1 MIVIPGPSSL
11 GLGWRIAS
19 ELNVEPHPVEH
30 RIFPDGE
37 SYIKLTKPVKGE
49 TVAIVQTTSPNPD
62 TRLMQLL
69 LMAQTAK
76 DFEAENIVAV
86 IPYLAYARQD
96 KRFLDMEA
104 LSLDVII
111 RLLEASGVTDL
122 IVVNLHN
129 EAAIRDIEVRH
140 RVKVHN
146 ISAVP
151 LLAEYLKNQGF
162 DGAYSLSPDKGAIYI
177 VKAASDVLRG
187 GYNYFD
193 KIRDRKTGEIK
204 MDVKNLE
211 ITGRRAVVFDDMIS
225 SGGTMAKAVEALVS
239 QGADKVAAACTHV
252 LYMPGAEEK
261 IRTAGADPIISTDT
275 IETPFSKVS
284 VAGIIAD
291 KLRTLY

>member
-151 LLAEYLKNQGF
+151 LLADYLKNQGF
-162 DGAYSLSPDKGAIYI
+162 DGAYSLSPDKGAVYI

>member
-151 LLAEYLKNQGF
+151 LLADYLKNQGF

>member
-129 EAAIRDIEVRH
+129 EAAIRDIEERH

-193 KIRDRKTGEIK
+193 KIRDKKTGEIK

>member
-19 ELNVEPHPVEH
+19 ELNVEPSPVEH

-62 TRLMQLL
+62 TRIMQLL

-76 DFEAENIVAV
+76 DFEAEKIVAV

-122 IVVNLHN
+122 LVVNLHN
-129 EAAIRDIEVRH
+129 EEAIRDIEMKH
-140 RVKVHN
+140 CVKVHN
-146 ISAVP
+146 LSAVP
-151 LLAEYLKNQGF
+151 LLAKYLKTQSF

-177 VKAASDVLRG
+177 AKAASNVLGG

-204 MDVKNLE
+204 MDIKNLE
-211 ITGRRAVVFDDMIS
+211 IKGRRAVVFDDMIS
-225 SGGTMAKAVEALVS
+225 SGGTMAKAVEALIA

>member
-129 EAAIRDIEVRH
+129 EDAIRDIEERH
-140 RVKVHN
+140 HVKVHN

-204 MDVKNLE
+204 MDIKNLE

>member
-140 RVKVHN
+140 HVKVHN